1 MTLTF
6 FLPSCSNKNA
16 VQCGAV
22 AQLALIG
29 LNCVPIVVN
38 A

>member
-1 MTLTF
+1 MSLTC
-6 FLPSCSNKNA
+6 FLFPCSNKNT

-22 AQLALIG
+22 AQSALIG
-29 LNCVPIVVN
+29 LNCVPVIVN